1 MRKKIYKWIK
11 SNPFVIAFL
20 ASLLLAIVIDIWGGV
35 GRIIETLYK
44 IFLTIKIKPFYALEI
59 TSIFL
64 SVMFFVLAIKE
75 RWENIKKMKEEQHLK
90 SELEKKIQLFADPEA
105 KVYKMGQ
112 GTDSPYFQI
121 EIRQRLGNVSEF
133 HLKISKIDVSL
144 EVGGREV
151 DNITRP
157 EKITIYP
164 GSIDDIP
171 PLECDCL
178 IGFESKKIDDYKNK
192 NILIRVTGKI
202 WFSVK
207 TVEVIK
213 EIEKEVW
220 IDSEDWE

>member
-1 MRKKIYKWIK
+1 MIDRKKICNWIK

-20 ASLLLAIVIDIWGGV
+20 ASLLLYKYLIAINA
-35 GRIIETLYK
+35 
-44 IFLTIKIKPFYALEI
+44 FYALEI
-59 TSIFL
+59 ISL
-64 SVMFFVLAIKE
+64 MFFLLAINE
-75 RWENIKKMKEEQHLK
+75 RWENIKKMREEQHLK

-105 KVYKMGQ
+105 KVSEMRQ
-112 GTDSPYFQI
+112 ETAPPYYQI

-133 HLKISKIDVSL
+133 HLKISNIDVSL
-144 EVGGREV
+144 KVGGIEV
-151 DNITRP
+151 DTITRR
-157 EKITIYP
+157 EEIDVYYP

-178 IGFESKKIDDYKNK
+178 IGWTSTKFDDYKDM

-213 EIEKEVW
+213 EIEKEAW
-220 IDSEDWE
+220 IDSEDWITKTLKVKR